1 MFFFVDTSF
10 VCASKELQET
20 KKKELCI
27 RHHYIMI
34 NYLIEYFMK

>member
-20 KKKELCI
+20 KKKGIMYSSSL
-27 RHHYIMI
+27 HYDKLF
-34 NYLIEYFMK
+34 N